1 MKKIYT
7 SLFILLIGS
16 SLQLGAQSKHLIILD
31 DARLDMGVK
40 MVAVFALDDRAPLS
54 SNPHFEAMWNLVKLG
69 ASLEALLNGTEE
81 PLNDLN
87 MDRTY
92 GQNGYNRSVFE
103 FFLRYGFGE
112 SSDLK
117 MQKQFLEL
125 AVSPGYF
132 SQGRSGTNIHL
143 DYRYNIITPY
153 GGGGRSAIRDFEYEV
168 YLGMRLGLDW
178 SFQRSEGEAGFF
190 NHLSDE
196 IERIADENEFTASQL
211 IMLENF
217 AEDSRVL
224 LPEDVGGQAF
234 HAGPFFGGKFS
245 RNIMK
250 NGQFF
255 LQSQI
260 FYDLMDLTN
269 EKGARNVR
277 SQHHIVLMAGLSYAI
292 GGEGKRTGPAS
303 FF

>member
-7 SLFILLIGS
+7 IMLILFCGLNYLHSQTSYFIV
-16 SLQLGAQSKHLIILD
+16 LD

-40 MVAVFALDDRAPLS
+40 MVSVFALDDRAPLS

-103 FFLRYGFGE
+103 FFIRYGFGE

-117 MQKQFLEL
+117 MQRQFLEL
-125 AVSPGYF
+125 AASPGYYKE
-132 SQGRSGTNIHL
+132 GGGGTNIHL
-143 DYRYNIITPY
+143 DYRYSLFNSD
-153 GGGGRSAIRDFEYEV
+153 GFGGRSVARDFEYEV
-168 YLGMRLGLDW
+168 YLGARMGFDW
-178 SFQRSEGEAGFF
+178 SFQRTEGETGFF
-190 NHLSDE
+190 SHLNDE
-196 IERIADENEFTASQL
+196 IERIAFENEFTASQL
-211 IMLENF
+211 IMLEDF

-234 HAGPFFGGKFS
+234 HVGPILGGKFS
-245 RNIMK
+245 RNITK
-250 NGQFF
+250 HGQFF
-255 LQSQI
+255 VQAQG
-260 FYDLMDLTN
+260 FYDLLDVTN
-269 EKGARNVR
+269 KKGAKNVR
-277 SQHHIVLMAGLSYAI
+277 SQHHISVMLGLSYAV
-292 GGEGKRTGPAS
+292 GGEGKKSGGTTS